1 MNRALF
7 LIVVALLSVC
17 VGYSQNLPNVDIK
30 DFTLELKDDGY
41 LNVDIDINLS
51 ELNVKTTQVVV
62 LTPCIING
70 ADTLKLKSVA
80 VYGRNRRIFYQ
91 RNEQDKPTGAEDINL
106 TPSDTRDVV
115 TYNTSVVFM
124 DWMDGC
130 SLKLL
135 RTDYGCCGNSDRVG
149 ESQLVDRFPL
159 EKYIPESPLMNFA
172 ADALMEMAQ
181 LHSKERVDIAITNKG
196 GLRSNIAAGTITFGD
211 VYNVFTFE
219 NRLAY
224 LTLNGEQLT
233 QLCKEIAKV
242 GGEAIS
248 GMRLEITREGE
259 LVSATVGG
267 KAIEPQA
274 TYRIATL
281 DYLSQGNDNLTTLAQ
296 GSNLEVTKLLLR
308 DLMVEYIK
316 EQTEKG
322 IKISAKCDGR
332 ITIKE

>member
-1 MNRALF
+1 VDSIKSPVLGEAA
-7 LIVVALLSVC
+7 VA
-17 VGYSQNLPNVDIK
+17 
-30 DFTLELKDDGY
+30 
-41 LNVDIDINLS
+41 
-51 ELNVKTTQVVV
+51 
-62 LTPCIING
+62 
-70 ADTLKLKSVA
+70 
-80 VYGRNRRIFYQ
+80 
-91 RNEQDKPTGAEDINL
+91 
-106 TPSDTRDVV
+106 
-115 TYNTSVVFM
+115 
-124 DWMDGC
+124 
-130 SLKLL
+130 
-135 RTDYGCCGNSDRVG
+135 
-149 ESQLVDRFPL
+149 L

-181 LHSKERVDIAITNKG
+181 LHSKQKIDIALTNKG

-233 QLCKEIAKV
+233 QLCREIAKS

-248 GMRLEITREGE
+248 GMRLEITKEGE
-259 LVSATVGG
+259 LLNSTVGEM
-267 KAIEPQA
+267 AIEPQG

-296 GSNLEVTKLLLR
+296 GTELEITGYLLR

-316 EQTEKG
+316 NETANG
-322 IKISAKCDGR
+322 RKISAACDGR